1 MESKLDCL
9 FKGLG
14 LGRWVLMG
22 GASLLLLLLDIVLK
36 VSWHQKPYYGSSK
49 LLCTLLLLSFCS
61 SFFTK

>member
-22 GASLLLLLLDIVLK
+22 GASLLLLYRHVLN
-36 VSWHQKPYYGSSK
+36 VSWHQMPYYGSSK
-49 LLCTLLLLSFCS
+49 LLCNLLLLSFCS

>member
-22 GASLLLLLLDIVLK
+22 GASLLLLYRHVLK